1 MKEVA
6 LELIK
11 TGHANLEQIDKGGR
25 TALSWAC
32 ENDMKEVVHE
42 LVSIG
47 TFTINEPM
55 FRKPEWVSD
64 DLFV

>member
-1 MKEVA
+1 MTEVA

-11 TGHANLEQIDKGGR
+11 TGYAKPEQVDKDGN
-25 TALSWAC
+25 TVFSWAC